1 MILRES
7 SIGTIVKRF
16 LTSKLT
22 NLSNSIRGLKED
34 NDLVVIRADKGN
46 ATVVM
51 NREDYVGKMDELLK
65 GEDYVRIR
73 KNPTSVVEKK
83 VKDALSKIEKNGILP
98 TPLKSS
104 DVWTSQGP

>member
-73 KNPTSVVEKK
+73 KKPHISSREK
-83 VKDALSKIEKNGILP
+83 GQRRP
-98 TPLKSS
+98 
-104 DVWTSQGP
+104 

>member
-1 MILRES
+1 MKKAEREA
-7 SIGTIVKRF
+7 
-16 LTSKLT
+16 
-22 NLSNSIRGLKED
+22 IRGLKED
-34 NDLVVIRADKGN
+34 NDLVMIKADKGN

-83 VKDALSKIEKNGILP
+83 FKDALSRYREEWYPSHP
-98 TPLKSS
+98 TEETPNTPT
-104 DVWTSQGP
+104 V